1 MANSIV
7 ESPIRPVFY
16 LNPALWAVVN
26 LLVSLYGILFKG
38 WNLQPIVYLFW
49 IEVILNILSA
59 LIRVAGAMNGQSFWQ
74 NIGQKL
80 VFLLGG
86 SALGIAF
93 IMLTVTFTFKVFDGG
108 FKSEGFGD
116 IHYQVYILAF
126 NYLAALL
133 LHYFLNGR
141 FRTAE
146 PAGELM
152 STFVYMLVLLVIIMV
167 ITQHI
172 LPKFPGADQAMWT
185 GLVVV
190 GVKFAVDWIFSSVRK
205 SLREVVK
212 ESQ

>member
-59 LIRVAGAMNGQSFWQ
+59 LIRVAGAMNGQPFWQ

-86 SALGIAF
+86 SAFLSVYVAGVILG
-93 IMLTVTFTFKVFDGG
+93 VC
-108 FKSEGFGD
+108 
-116 IHYQVYILAF
+116 
-126 NYLAALL
+126 
-133 LHYFLNGR
+133 
-141 FRTAE
+141 
-146 PAGELM
+146 
-152 STFVYMLVLLVIIMV
+152 
-167 ITQHI
+167 
-172 LPKFPGADQAMWT
+172 
-185 GLVVV
+185 
-190 GVKFAVDWIFSSVRK
+190 
-205 SLREVVK
+205 
-212 ESQ
+212 